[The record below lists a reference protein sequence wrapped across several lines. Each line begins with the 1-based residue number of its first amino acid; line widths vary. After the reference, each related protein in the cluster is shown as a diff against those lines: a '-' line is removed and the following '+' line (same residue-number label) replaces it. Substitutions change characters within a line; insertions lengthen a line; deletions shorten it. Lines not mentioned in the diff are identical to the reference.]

1 MLNCLLLCFPS
12 RARNIKD
19 KEQNRQMNKN
29 IVNLEP
35 ELSGNCSWTKF
46 AGEELKILAPLQ
58 KRNQWLWFRIVQH
71 IYWYDSAYYDSAFL
85 YYSGLCRI
93 FMLIT
98 QLQGS
103 HFLPPEAHSSFHWN
117 PSSLSLR
124 LSWLKFL
131 TLTLTL
137 WWLEVGWEDDSCNR
151 KLVEATVFAPNLRL
165 VGYSR
170 WQSLI

>member
-71 IYWYDSAYYDSAFL
+71 IYDSAYYDSAFL

-117 PSSLSLR
+117 PFFLSLH
-124 LSWLKFL
+124 LTEILNFNSDFMMTGCWLR
-131 TLTLTL
+131 
-137 WWLEVGWEDDSCNR
+137 GWQ
-151 KLVEATVFAPNLRL
+151 L
-165 VGYSR
+165 
-170 WQSLI
+170 Q

>member
-1 MLNCLLLCFPS
+1 
-12 RARNIKD
+12 
-19 KEQNRQMNKN
+19 MNKT

-58 KRNQWLWFRIVQH
+58 KAAIKSMIMIQH
-71 IYWYDSAYYDSAFL
+71 IYWYDSRLCSIFTIQHIMIQHFYMIQDYVAYSCSSHNCKD
-85 YYSGLCRI
+85 
-93 FMLIT
+93 LISYPLKLT
-98 QLQGS
+98 
-103 HFLPPEAHSSFHWN
+103 HHSIEIHS
-117 PSSLSLR
+117 PSLST
-124 LSWLKFL
+124 WLKFL

-137 WWLEVGWEDDSCNR
+137 WWLEVGWEDDSWNR
-151 KLVEATVFAPNLRL
+151 KLVKTTVFAPNLRL

>member
-58 KRNQWLWFRIVQH
+58 KAAIKSMIMIQDCAAYLRFSILWFSIFIWFRIMQD
-71 IYWYDSAYYDSAFL
+71 IYAHHTIARISFL
-85 YYSGLCRI
+85 TPWSSLI
-93 FMLIT
+93 IPLKSILPLSSLELTEILNFNSDFMMTGSWLRGW
-98 QLQGS
+98 QLQ
-103 HFLPPEAHSSFHWN
+103 
-117 PSSLSLR
+117 
-124 LSWLKFL
+124 
-131 TLTLTL
+131 
-137 WWLEVGWEDDSCNR
+137 
-151 KLVEATVFAPNLRL
+151 
-165 VGYSR
+165 
-170 WQSLI
+170 

>member
-46 AGEELKILAPLQ
+46 AGEKLKILAPLQ
-58 KRNQWLWFRIVQH
+58 IGAIESMIIIQD
-71 IYWYDSAYYDSAFL
+71 IYIYNDSAFL
-85 YYSGLCRI
+85 YDSGLCRI

-137 WWLEVGWEDDSCNR
+137 WWLEVGWEDDSWNR
-151 KLVEATVFAPNLRL
+151 KLVETTAFAPNLRL

-170 WQSLI
+170 WQSLIET